1 MDKNKPKLDIATE
14 QTIYN
19 GLSEPRFD
27 GMFYNNS
34 TAAAVINQDTTFDK
48 VNEAFC
54 KAVGYSREELMAMK
68 WTQLVTEDIR
78 ESLLEKNEKRVEDPK
93 SFTDDYEITFYNKK
107 GEKQYA
113 QISVTFLPL
122 LKKRLVGFLVTTKQ
136 KRILREIEE
145 KSAMLQKEVTLKDI
159 EITNY
164 LLKLTNNNKLGDQ
177 ICLKLKKIGDQL
189 SGDNISLLPD
199 INEIIRDVEF
209 YHKSSFWE
217 TLDEHFICTHPE
229 FAKNLLAKHPTITPA
244 EIKLA
249 TLLSLQLSTKD
260 IANVMIQGYD
270 SIRVSRT
277 RLRKKLG
284 LSNGDNLQAYLLSL
298 FNQ

>member
-1 MDKNKPKLDIATE
+1 MTSNKPKLDITTE

-34 TAAAVINQDTTFDK
+34 TAAAVVNQDTSFDK

-54 KAVGYSREELMAMK
+54 KATGYSREELTGMK
-68 WTQLVTEDIR
+68 WTQLIPEDIKPF
-78 ESLLEKNEKRVEDPK
+78 LLEKNEKRAEDPM
-93 SFTDDYEITFYNKK
+93 SFSDDYEITFYNKH
-107 GEKQYA
+107 GEKHYA
-113 QISVTFLPL
+113 QMAVTFLPL
-122 LKKRLVGFLVTTKQ
+122 LKKRLLGFLVTTNQ
-136 KRILREIEE
+136 KRTLQIIEE
-145 KSAMLQKEVTLKDI
+145 KSELLLKEVSLKDI

-164 LLKLTNNNKLGDQ
+164 LLKLANNNKLGEQ
-177 ICLKLKKIGDQL
+177 ICLKLKRIGDL
-189 SGDNISLLPD
+189 LTDENKALLPD

-217 TLDEHFICTHPE
+217 TLDEHFIRTHPE
-229 FAKNLLAKHPTITPA
+229 FAKNLLVKHPTITPA

-284 LSNGDNLQAYLLSL
+284 LANGDNLQAYLMSL
-298 FNQ
+298 FNK

>member
-1 MDKNKPKLDIATE
+1 MKSNKPKLDISTE

-54 KAVGYSREELMAMK
+54 KAVGYTREELMSMK

-113 QISVTFLPL
+113 QMAVSFLPL
-122 LKKRLVGFLVTTKQ
+122 LKKRLLGFLVTTNQ

-217 TLDEHFICTHPE
+217 TLDEHFIRTHPE
-229 FAKNLLAKHPTITPA
+229 FTKNLLAKHPTITPA
-244 EIKLA
+244 EMKLA
-249 TLLSLQLSTKD
+249 TLLSLQLNTKD

>member
-1 MDKNKPKLDIATE
+1 MEKNKPKLDITTE

-34 TAAAVINQDTTFDK
+34 TAAAVVNQDTTFDK

-54 KAVGYSREELMAMK
+54 KAVGYTREELMTIK
-68 WTQLVTEDIR
+68 WTQLVTKDIL
-78 ESLLEKNEKRVEDPK
+78 ETLLEKNEKRVEDPK
-93 SFTDDYEITFYNKK
+93 SFTDDYEITFYNKQ
-107 GEKQYA
+107 GQIQYA
-113 QISVTFLPL
+113 QMAVTFLPL
-122 LKKRLVGFLVTTKQ
+122 LKKRLLGFLVTTKQ
-136 KRILREIEE
+136 KRILKEIEE

-164 LLKLTNNNKLGDQ
+164 LLKLANNNQLGEQ
-177 ICLKLKKIGDQL
+177 ICLKLKKIGDRL
-189 SGDNISLLPD
+189 SGENKALLPD
-199 INEIIRDVEF
+199 IQEIIRDVEF

-217 TLDEHFICTHPE
+217 TLDEHFIRSHPD
-229 FAKNLLAKHPTITPA
+229 FTKNLLAKHPTITPA

-249 TLLSLQLSTKD
+249 TLLSLQLNTKE
-260 IANVMIQGYD
+260 IANVMIQSYD

-284 LSNGDNLQAYLLSL
+284 LNNGDNLQSYLLSL
-298 FNQ
+298 FNE